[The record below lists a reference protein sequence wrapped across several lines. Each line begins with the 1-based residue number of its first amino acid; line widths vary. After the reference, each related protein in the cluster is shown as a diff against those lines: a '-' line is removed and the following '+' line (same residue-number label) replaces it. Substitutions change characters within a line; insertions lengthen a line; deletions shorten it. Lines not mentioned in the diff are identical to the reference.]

1 MVLTAWQRTGNNISY
16 FTHNIC
22 NEVGNYLPD
31 INFLGS
37 FLLFSSMCLIFCMW
51 LAVYFE
57 KKSDIFLS
65 REALTV
71 QNFIDRGTFFV

>member
-1 MVLTAWQRTGNNISY
+1 
-16 FTHNIC
+16 
-22 NEVGNYLPD
+22 
-31 INFLGS
+31 
-37 FLLFSSMCLIFCMW
+37 MW